1 MSAGPTAGGLSAE
14 ELELLAMLLDEAGI
28 EAGEAERIPRRAPDA
43 RVPLTFAQ
51 RRLWFLDQLEP
62 GNRVYNEVM
71 SLRLAGDLD
80 VAALEGALN
89 AVVERHE
96 ALRTRFVERDG
107 EPVQLV
113 LPEARVAADVRDLSG
128 LPEEERMAEVRRLAD
143 AAAHE
148 PFDLSRAPLIR
159 LLVLRLG
166 PGDHALVMPTHH
178 IVTDGWS
185 QGVFSRELGTLY
197 EAFRAGLPSPL
208 PPLAI
213 QYGDFA
219 VWQDAHLSGGALE
232 RQVAYWKER
241 LRGAPTLLELPTDR
255 PRPAEQTY
263 RGAGHPFRV
272 PGDVSAGLQAL
283 AQREGATLF
292 MVLLAAFG
300 ALLARYTGEDD
311 VVVGSPIAARTRPEL
326 EELIGLFANTLPIRV
341 DVSGDPTFLELL
353 GRVREA
359 VFEDFAHQDLP
370 FERLVEELRIER
382 SLAYNPL
389 YQVMLV
395 LQNTPRG
402 GPGLGGLVVRP
413 LETTHDTAKLD
424 LSAWMTET
432 EHGIFGVWEY
442 GTEIFERD
450 TVARLTAHWNTLLR
464 AAVESPGRRVS
475 GLQLIAP
482 EERTRVLRTWNESVE
497 DVFAGVPVHE
507 QFEAQAEHRPDAV
520 AVSHRGESLTYA
532 ELARRSGRLANFLR
546 ARGVGPETRVGVCVE
561 RSPEMIVALLGV
573 LRAGGAYV
581 PLDPQYPR
589 ERLAFL
595 VEDSGIAV
603 LLAQE
608 RLFAALPGGA
618 AARVVFLD
626 ADAERI
632 DEEPDAAPESGVLPD
647 NAAYVIYTSGS
658 TGRPKGVVVPH
669 RALAGFT
676 GIACE
681 AYGVGAD
688 DAVLQFASIAFDAS
702 AEEIWPALVSGA
714 RLVLRTEEMLDSAA
728 AFLGA
733 CRERG
738 VTVLDLPTAYWHELA
753 SEAAGGGVELPEA
766 LRLVIIG
773 GERALPERL
782 RDWRD
787 AFGDGVRLV
796 NTYGPT
802 EATVVATMADLR
814 APGGE
819 EDGAASPRHVPI
831 GRPLRNTRAYVLDP
845 RGEAVPIG
853 VPGELYLGG
862 GGVARGYLDRPEPT
876 AAAFLPD
883 PFGPEPGARVYRTG
897 DRVRFRADGTLE
909 FVGRV
914 DQQVKVR
921 GFRVELGEIEAALAA
936 RPGVAGAVVAAR
948 EESPG
953 SVRLVAYLVAE
964 PGAELSVPGL
974 RAALKAELPGYMVPA
989 AFVVLDA
996 FPLTRSG
1003 KTDRRALPAPESAAH
1018 AGAEA
1023 AHAAPRSGVE
1033 RAIAAAWREVL
1044 GVEAVGLDDN
1054 FFDLG
1059 GHSLLLARL
1068 RSRLAGR
1075 FPREVSVVVLFRYPT
1090 VRSLAEHLA
1099 QGAAEAEAPPQGRSE
1114 EEVESRRAAVRRRR
1128 DLKKNPGG

>member
-1 MSAGPTAGGLSAE
+1 VSAGPTAGGLSAE

-28 EAGEAERIPRRAPDA
+28 DSAEAERIPPRRPGQ

-62 GNRVYNEVM
+62 GNRIYNEVM
-71 SLRLAGDLD
+71 ALRLSGDLD
-80 VAALEGALN
+80 VAALEA
-89 AVVERHE
+89 AVNGIVERHE
-96 ALRTRFVERDG
+96 ALRTRFVEQDG
-107 EPVQLV
+107 EPVQDV
-113 LPEARVAADVRDLSG
+113 LPEARVAADVRDLSE

-148 PFDLSRAPLIR
+148 PFDLARAPLIR
-159 LLVLRLG
+159 LLLLRLG
-166 PGDHALVMPTHH
+166 PGDHALVMPSHH
-178 IVTDGWS
+178 IVSDGWS
-185 QGVFSRELGTLY
+185 QGVFSRELGALY

-219 VWQDAHLSGGALE
+219 VWQDEHLAGGALE
-232 RQVAYWKER
+232 RQIAYWKER

-263 RGAGHPFRV
+263 RGAGYHFHLPA
-272 PGDVSAGLQAL
+272 DVSAGLQAL

-292 MVLLAAFG
+292 MVLLAALG

-311 VVVGSPIAARTRPEL
+311 VVVGSPIASRTRPEL
-326 EELIGLFANTLPIRV
+326 EELIGLFANTLPLRV
-341 DVSGDPTFLELL
+341 DLSGDPTFRALL
-353 GRVREA
+353 ARVRDA
-359 VFEDFAHQDLP
+359 TFEDYANQDLP

-382 SLAYNPL
+382 SLSYNPL

-402 GPGLGGLVVRP
+402 ESGLTGLVMRG

-424 LSAWMTET
+424 LSAWMMET
-432 EHGIFGVWEY
+432 GQGIFGVWEY
-442 GTEIFERD
+442 STEIFDRE
-450 TVARLTAHWNTLLR
+450 TIARLTAHWGTLLR
-464 AAVESPGRRVS
+464 AVVEGPDRRVS
-475 GLQLIAP
+475 ELRLIAP

-497 DVFAGVPVHE
+497 DVFAAVPVHE
-507 QFEAQAEHRPDAV
+507 QFEAQAEHAPDAV
-520 AVSHRGESLTYA
+520 AVWSPAGSLTYGDLSRRSSR
-532 ELARRSGRLANFLR
+532 LARFLR
-546 ARGVGPETRVGVCVE
+546 ARGVGPEARVGVCVE
-561 RSPEMIVALLGV
+561 RSPEMLVALLGV

-595 VEDSGIAV
+595 VEDSGISV
-603 LLAQE
+603 LLTQE
-608 RLFAALPGGA
+608 RLFADLPGSA
-618 AARVVFLD
+618 SADVVFLD
-626 ADAERI
+626 ADWERI
-632 DEEPDAAPESGVLPD
+632 AAEPDTAPESGVSPD
-647 NAAYVIYTSGS
+647 NPAYIIYTSGS

-681 AYGVGAD
+681 AYGIGPD
-688 DAVLQFASIAFDAS
+688 DAVLQFASVNFDAS
-702 AEEIWPALVSGA
+702 AEEIFPALVSGA
-714 RLVLRTEEMLDSAA
+714 RLVLRTEEMLDSPE

-733 CRERG
+733 CREWG
-738 VTVLDLPTAYWHELA
+738 ITVLDLPTAYWHELVA
-753 SEAAGGGVELPEA
+753 EAAGGGAELPES

-787 AFGDGVRLV
+787 AFGDRVRLV

-802 EATVVATMADLR
+802 EATVVATMADLP
-814 APGGE
+814 AGGGE
-819 EDGAASPRHVPI
+819 QGAAKSPRHVPI
-831 GRPLRNTRAYVLDP
+831 GRPIRNTRAYVLDP

-862 GGVARGYLDRPEPT
+862 GGVARGYLDRPDLT
-876 AAAFLPD
+876 ADRFVPD

-897 DRVRFRADGTLE
+897 DRVRFLADGTLE

-921 GFRVELGEIEAALAA
+921 GFRVELGEIESALAA
-936 RPGVAGAVVAAR
+936 RPGVAEAVVAAR

-953 SVRLVAYLVAE
+953 NARLVAYLVAE
-964 PGAELSVPGL
+964 PGAELSVPDL

-989 AFVVLDA
+989 AFAVLDA

-1003 KTDRRALPAPESAAH
+1003 KVDRRSLPAPEAVARTEARSAQ
-1018 AGAEA
+1018 
-1023 AHAAPRSGVE
+1023 AAPQSDVE
-1033 RAIAAAWREVL
+1033 RTIAAAWQEVL
-1044 GVEAVGLDDN
+1044 GVEEVGLDDN

-1059 GHSLLLARL
+1059 GHSLLLARV
-1068 RSRLAGR
+1068 RSRLAAR
-1075 FPREVSVVVLFRYPT
+1075 FPGEVSVVVLFRYPT

-1099 QGAAEAEAPPQGRSE
+1099 GGVAGDDAVPVRSE
-1114 EEVESRRAAVRRRR
+1114 EDVEGRRAAMRRRR
-1128 DLKKNPGG
+1128 DLKKNLGG

>member
-1 MSAGPTAGGLSAE
+1 VSAGPTAAGGLSAE

-28 EAGEAERIPRRAPDA
+28 EATEPEAVRPRDPAR
-43 RVPLTFAQ
+43 RVPLTFGQ
-51 RRLWFLDQLEP
+51 RRLWFLEQLEP
-62 GNRVYNEVM
+62 ENRIYNDVM
-71 SLRLAGDLD
+71 AMRLGGALD
-80 VAALEGALN
+80 VGALRG
-89 AVVERHE
+89 AVDAIVERHE
-96 ALRTRFVERDG
+96 VLRTVFPEVDG
-107 EPVQLV
+107 EPAQVV
-113 LPEARVAADVRDLSG
+113 VAGMRIPFEERDLSHLPADEL
-128 LPEEERMAEVRRLAD
+128 LPEVQRISDALAHAPFDLARGPLMRVLLARLAD
-143 AAAHE
+143 
-148 PFDLSRAPLIR
+148 D
-159 LLVLRLG
+159 
-166 PGDHALVMPTHH
+166 DHALVIPIHH
-178 IVTDGWS
+178 IVSDGWS
-185 QGVFSRELGTLY
+185 MGVFFRELSTLY
-197 EAFRAGLPSPL
+197 SAFREGRPSPL
-208 PPLAI
+208 PPLPV

-219 VWQDAHLSGGALE
+219 VWQEDHLAGGALE
-232 RQVAYWKER
+232 RQIAYWKER
-241 LRGAPTLLELPTDR
+241 LRGVPALLELPTDR

-263 RGAGHPFRV
+263 RGSSYDFMLPR
-272 PGDVSAGLQAL
+272 DLSAQVQAL
-283 AQREGATLF
+283 AQREGATVF
-292 MVLLAAFG
+292 MFLLAAMG

-311 VVVGSPIAARTRPEL
+311 IVVGSPIASRTRPEL
-326 EELIGLFANTLPIRV
+326 ENVIGLFANTLPLRV
-341 DVSGDPTFLELL
+341 DVSGDPTFRELL
-353 GRVREA
+353 ARVREGT
-359 VFEDFAHQDLP
+359 FEDYANQDLP

-382 SLAYNPL
+382 SLSYNPL

-395 LQNTPRG
+395 LQNTPMG
-402 GPGLGGLVVRP
+402 DPLPDLAIRP
-413 LETTHDTAKLD
+413 LRTTHDTAKLD
-424 LSAWMTET
+424 LSATMMET
-432 EHGIFGVWEY
+432 AQGIFGGWEY
-442 GTEIFERD
+442 STELFDRETI
-450 TVARLTAHWNTLLR
+450 ARLTDHFATLLR
-464 AAVESPGRRVS
+464 GIVEGPDRRLS
-475 GLQLIAP
+475 ELRLIAP

-497 DVFAGVPVHE
+497 DVFAEVPVHE

-520 AVSHRGESLTYA
+520 AVSHGGETLTYA
-532 ELARRSGRLANFLR
+532 ELGRRSSRLASFLR
-546 ARGVGPETRVGVCVE
+546 ERGVGPETRVGVCVE

-573 LRAGGAYV
+573 LKAGGAYV

-603 LLAQE
+603 LLTQE
-608 RLFAALPGGA
+608 RLFAALPGSA
-618 AARVVFLD
+618 AAQVVFLD
-626 ADAERI
+626 ADRERI
-632 DEEPDAAPESGVLPD
+632 DAAPDAAPESGVLPD
-647 NAAYVIYTSGS
+647 NAAYLIYTSGS

-681 AYGVGAD
+681 AYGIGPD
-688 DAVLQFASIAFDAS
+688 DTVLQFASINFDAS

-714 RLVLRTEEMLDSAA
+714 RLALRTEEMLDSAA

-753 SEAAGGGVELPEA
+753 AEAAGGGVELPEA

-787 AFGDGVRLV
+787 AFGDRVRLV
-796 NTYGPT
+796 NSYGPT
-802 EATVVATMADLR
+802 EATVVATLADLR
-814 APGGE
+814 APGDEG
-819 EDGAASPRHVPI
+819 GAASPRHVPI
-831 GRPLRNTRAYVLDP
+831 GRPIRNTRAYVLDP

-862 GGVARGYLDRPEPT
+862 GGVARGYLDRPELT

-897 DRVRFRADGTLE
+897 DRVRFLPDGTLE

-936 RPGVAGAVVAAR
+936 QPGVAEAVVAAR

-964 PGAELSVPGL
+964 PGAELSVPDL
-974 RAALKAELPGYMVPA
+974 RAALRAELPGYMVPA
-989 AFVVLDA
+989 AFAVLDA

-1003 KTDRRALPAPESAAH
+1003 KTDRRALPAPESVARAE
-1018 AGAEA
+1018 AGA
-1023 AHAAPRSGVE
+1023 AHAAPQSDVE
-1033 RAIAAAWREVL
+1033 RAIAAAWQEVL

-1068 RSRLAGR
+1068 RSRLAGS

-1090 VRSLAEHLA
+1090 VRSLAEYLS
-1099 QGAAEAEAPPQGRSE
+1099 QGAAGPEAPPEQASE
-1114 EEVESRRAAVRRRR
+1114 EEVEHRRAAVRRRR
-1128 DLKKNPGG
+1128 DLKKNLGG